1 LTLVNCKLAFTN
13 QYYKTVPYL
22 LVLAILKVLDD
33 ETLLPNYLR
42 DVVYEKLKTQVDK
55 VTLEEL
61 LLLRLTCIVAQ

>member
-1 LTLVNCKLAFTN
+1 
-13 QYYKTVPYL
+13 VPYL